1 MQIATISE
9 IKNALKSLDAK
20 AISELCL
27 ELARYSKE
35 NKELL
40 TFLIFEKEDEPLY
53 IKESIAEMD
62 AQFVNINTKT
72 GFFAKKQ
79 VRSLLKL
86 AQRRIKISRSKK
98 VEVELI
104 IHFCLL
110 LQKLPDNVYYYPV
123 IFNIFK
129 RQFEKVK
136 KTIGTL
142 HADLQYDYNL
152 VLEDSLKT
160 RKF

>member
-62 AQFVNINTKT
+62 AQFVNINTKA

-104 IHFCLL
+104 IHFCSL

-136 KTIGTL
+136 KTIDTL
-142 HADLQYDYNL
+142 HEDLQYDYNL
-152 VLEDSLKT
+152 MLEDSLKT
-160 RKF
+160 HKH